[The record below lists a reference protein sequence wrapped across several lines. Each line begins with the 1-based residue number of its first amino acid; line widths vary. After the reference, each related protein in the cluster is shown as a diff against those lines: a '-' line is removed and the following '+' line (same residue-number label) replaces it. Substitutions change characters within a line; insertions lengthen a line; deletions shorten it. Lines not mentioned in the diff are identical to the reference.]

1 VAIPRCIETDLMTT
15 AQEAG
20 RDELNLAEF
29 PLGALATR
37 LRPGQKTLRF
47 TDQVRDESRGE
58 TITRELTITGT
69 DAHGLPTTLDDEVLL
84 GLIQLTRLH
93 GFVDRK
99 VPFTRYQLI
108 ALLGWRDETRSY
120 ERLAASLTRWTG
132 VTLHYRN
139 AWWHK
144 PRRCWVDE
152 TFHVLDNV
160 WLCHRRGVEAPGS
173 GSTDERPLSAFVWN
187 EVLFRSFQA
196 GNLKAIDFEFF
207 EGLDSAVARRLYRFL
222 DKRFFHRPQWEF
234 DLQELAWEHVGLS
247 RSYDTASLKRKLRPA
262 LGELEAKGFLEPA
275 GEPDRFWRAGTGQW
289 RVALARRTSAAPVMA
304 AVPATSVPLVTAAAT
319 ETAAATQPAA
329 TTTDDPLVSA
339 LVERGVTRT
348 AARRTVRRFAAERI
362 AAQVEVFDWLV
373 ARADSKVARNPPGF
387 LVRAIQEAY
396 EPPREFV
403 SRAEAARR
411 AEATAQR
418 RRQREATRQARATR
432 REREE
437 LARSAALEAF
447 WESLPTEERARREA
461 EALAAATPLQRSLLA
476 GGGRAAVAT
485 RQALLDACAR
495 VALSSRV
502 QAAGTG

>member
-1 VAIPRCIETDLMTT
+1 MATPRGIETDLMTT

-29 PLGALATR
+29 PLGALAHR

-47 TDQVRDESRGE
+47 TDQVWDESHSE

-84 GLIQLTRLH
+84 GLIQLTRLR

-108 ALLGWRDETRSY
+108 GLLGWRDETQSY

-132 VTLHYRN
+132 VTLHCRN

-160 WLCHRRGVEAPGS
+160 WLCHRRGVEALVS
-173 GSTDERPLSAFVWN
+173 ESTDERPLSAFVWN

-207 EGLDSAVARRLYRFL
+207 KGLDSAVARRLYRFL

-289 RVALARRTSAAPVMA
+289 RVALARRTSVAPVA
-304 AVPATSVPLVTAAAT
+304 ATVPATPVPPVTPAVTERAAL
-319 ETAAATQPAA
+319 
-329 TTTDDPLVSA
+329 TTDDPLVSA

-348 AARRTVRRFAAERI
+348 AARRTVRRFPAERI
-362 AAQVEVFDWLV
+362 ASQLEVFDWLV
-373 ARADSKVARNPPGF
+373 ARADPKVARNPPGF

-396 EPPREFV
+396 EPPREFE

-411 AEATAQR
+411 AEAAAQR
-418 RRQREATRQARATR
+418 GRQREATRRQRATR

-437 LARSAALEAF
+437 LARAAALEAF
-447 WESLPTEERARREA
+447 WESLPTEARARREA
-461 EALAAATPLQRSLLA
+461 EALVGATPLQRTLLA

-485 RQALLDACAR
+485 RQALLDAYAR
-495 VALSSRV
+495 VALSSAV
-502 QAAGTG
+502 QTAGTG